1 MGSSGDAGRVAVVSN
16 CHGSDATAKGCHADN
31 HTFQPRDDPVLK
43 RRGMRNMNSSECLVQ
58 REALRCEKQGTDGR
72 RPAILLHLPPVD
84 TLFSADKSLA
94 N

>member
-58 REALRCEKQGTDGR
+58 REALRCEKQGTVK
-72 RPAILLHLPPVD
+72 RPFESDRSPYPKGGA
-84 TLFSADKSLA
+84 AQE
-94 N
+94 